1 MDKIEWSK
9 EERELFQNAL
19 RELKKQVDECLTRDI
34 KIRFDKISSKG
45 TTSQNIKNLL
55 DFLNGNYT
63 YSIGIGNVGGFLN
76 PDSWIA
82 FVRKDIVRAG
92 FINTEKFSVRNG
104 VYLFIAYQGYFD
116 SNPHFVLKF
125 GFPNDGGIE
134 VARCRA
140 VNVMEQSGA
149 LERYSYTYPVDSLD
163 YEKIIN
169 DFLEAMNYFN
179 TFSPNDFIAI
189 NPQISGNDIS
199 QPQAQQIES
208 ISLNQIL
215 YGPPGTGKT
224 YHTIDKALEILGYVE
239 WNESEK
245 KFELNEKAL
254 EKLKDL
260 PFDTG
265 TMSERDKKKALF
277 DKFMEQGQIGFV
289 TFHQSYGYEDFVEG
303 IKPRLSGENDESQV
317 SEKME
322 YEIKDGIF
330 KEMCKNA
337 QSFIKQ
343 IENKGID
350 IEITDTTKVWKMSLG
365 DKGVGEAEPLQQYCF
380 KNNEIRIGFDDKELH
395 EQRSVK
401 NFYKMKPNDIVCV
414 LHSNKEISLIGI
426 VLDKVEKDEGVL
438 LPNWNTKYFKRFR
451 KVKWLNTLDDKFD
464 IYALNENT
472 KLTQQTTYELTR
484 IKPEQILKYIKEYL
498 KFTTI
503 EDNTQKPFILIIDEI
518 NRGNISKILGE
529 LITLLEPSKRKGEK
543 EALEVKLPYS
553 KEPFSVPNNLY
564 IIGTMNTAD
573 RSIALLDTALRRRFE
588 FIEMIPDFSKLSADC
603 DGVDLQKLLKVM
615 NNRIEF
621 LLDRERTI
629 GHAFFIDVKNL
640 SDLKAVF
647 NNKILPLLQEYFY
660 DDYAKINAVLNDN
673 GMLESKTMRDM
684 EISLS
689 DDFVDTD
696 KRVWKITDS
705 SQWKRWNFQKIY
717 DNNAKKN
724 PSPDNTESS

>member
-55 DFLNGNYT
+55 DFLNGSYT
-63 YSIGIGNVGGFLN
+63 YSVGIGSMGGFLN
-76 PDSWIA
+76 PHSWIA

-104 VYLFIAYQGYFD
+104 VYLFIAYQGYFEND
-116 SNPHFVLKF
+116 PHFVLKF
-125 GFPNDGGIE
+125 GFPDDGGIE

-140 VNVMEQSGA
+140 VNDMEQSGA

-163 YEKIIN
+163 YERIIN

-303 IKPRLSGENDESQV
+303 IRPRLSSENDESQV
-317 SEKME
+317 GEKME

-330 KEMCKNA
+330 KRMCKEASKNYENS
-337 QSFIKQ
+337 QKTKEQIKQ
-343 IENKGID
+343 DME
-350 IEITDTTKVWKMSLG
+350 
-365 DKGVGEAEPLQQYCF
+365 
-380 KNNEIRIGFDDKELH
+380 FDDLIKAYVDYVR
-395 EQRSVK
+395 EQCDKRDYV
-401 NFYKMKPNDIVCV
+401 
-414 LHSNKEISLIGI
+414 SL
-426 VLDKVEKDEGVL
+426 KDEHI
-438 LPNWNTKYFKRFR
+438 NT
-451 KVKWLNTLDDKFD
+451 DK
-464 IYALNENT
+464 N
-472 KLTQQTTYELTR
+472 
-484 IKPEQILKYIKEYL
+484 
-498 KFTTI
+498 
-503 EDNTQKPFILIIDEI
+503 IIDV
-518 NRGNISKILGE
+518 RSYKTGN
-529 LITLLEPSKRKGEK
+529 
-543 EALEVKLPYS
+543 
-553 KEPFSVPNNLY
+553 F
-564 IIGTMNTAD
+564 
-573 RSIALLDTALRRRFE
+573 
-588 FIEMIPDFSKLSADC
+588 
-603 DGVDLQKLLKVM
+603 
-615 NNRIEF
+615 
-621 LLDRERTI
+621 
-629 GHAFFIDVKNL
+629 
-640 SDLKAVF
+640 
-647 NNKILPLLQEYFY
+647 
-660 DDYAKINAVLNDN
+660 
-673 GMLESKTMRDM
+673 
-684 EISLS
+684 
-689 DDFVDTD
+689 
-696 KRVWKITDS
+696 
-705 SQWKRWNFQKIY
+705 
-717 DNNAKKN
+717 
-724 PSPDNTESS
+724 

>member
-55 DFLNGNYT
+55 DFLNGSYT

-104 VYLFIAYQGYFD
+104 VCLSIAYQGYFD

-134 VARCRA
+134 VARCKA
-140 VNVMEQSGA
+140 VNAMEQSGA
-149 LERYSYTYPVDSLD
+149 LERYSYVYPADSLD
-163 YEKIIN
+163 YERIIS

-224 YHTIDKALEILGYVE
+224 YGTIDKALEILFAWKE
-239 WNESEK
+239 IDSIPQERDEK
-245 KFELNEKAL
+245 KK
-254 EKLKDL
+254 K
-260 PFDTG
+260 FD
-265 TMSERDKKKALF
+265 EFVK
-277 DKFMEQGQIGFV
+277 QGQIGFV
-289 TFHQSYGYEDFVEG
+289 IFHQSYGYEDFVEG
-303 IKPRLSGENDESQV
+303 IKPRLSGENDESQTSQKV
-317 SEKME
+317 E
-322 YEIKDGIF
+322 YEIRDGIF
-330 KEMCKNA
+330 KSMCKEASKNYENSQKTKEQIKQDMELDDLIKA
-337 QSFIKQ
+337 YVDYVREQCDKEKYISLKDEHIKTDKNIIDVQSYKTGNFSFIVA
-343 IENKGID
+343 IEF
-350 IEITDTTKVWKMSLG
+350 DTKKDTKKYYLTK
-365 DKGVGEAEPLQQYCF
+365 DKIKSNYEKF
-380 KNNEIRIGFDDKELH
+380 KNNEIKSWENIIGIDDKYTKKLYFSLLKRLKEFENKKH
-395 EQRSVK
+395 E
-401 NFYKMKPNDIVCV
+401 NFTESNTENIDNRLKP
-414 LHSNKEISLIGI
+414 
-426 VLDKVEKDEGVL
+426 
-438 LPNWNTKYFKRFR
+438 Y
-451 KVKWLNTLDDKFD
+451 
-464 IYALNENT
+464 
-472 KLTQQTTYELTR
+472 
-484 IKPEQILKYIKEYL
+484 
-498 KFTTI
+498 
-503 EDNTQKPFILIIDEI
+503 ILIIDEI

-529 LITLLEPSKRKGEK
+529 LITLLEPSKRKGEN
-543 EALEVKLPYS
+543 EALEVTLPYS
-553 KEPFSVPNNLY
+553 QEPFSVPNNLY

-588 FIEMIPDFSKLSADC
+588 FIEMMPNPSELEKISC
-603 DGVDLQKLLKVM
+603 DDGEIDLKELLKAM

-629 GHAFFIDVKNL
+629 GHSFFFEKAVNKGNDSYGL
-640 SDLKAVF
+640 TLTDLKAVF
-647 NNKILPLLQEYFY
+647 KNKILPLLQEYFY
-660 DDYAKINAVLNDN
+660 DDYAKINAVLNSN
-673 GMLESKTMRDM
+673 GMLESKTMSDM

-689 DDFVDTD
+689 DEFVDSEKKIWT
-696 KRVWKITDS
+696 ITDS
-705 SQWKRWNFQKIY
+705 SGWDIKTFQTIY
-717 DNNAKKN
+717 K
-724 PSPDNTESS
+724 NTESS

>member
-1 MDKIEWSK
+1 MDKTYWIFPSNAEYEFDAVAHFKDNEKVDWRKNNKNKSVKKGDIVFIYVSKIQTEKYKSTLAIQTEVIEITNDKIWLKFNGFFKSPIPY
-9 EERELFQNAL
+9 A
-19 RELKKQVDECLTRDI
+19 ELKQYAGVKSNLQGAEPI
-34 KIRFDKISSKG
+34 K
-45 TTSQNIKNLL
+45 
-55 DFLNGNYT
+55 
-63 YSIGIGNVGGFLN
+63 
-76 PDSWIA
+76 
-82 FVRKDIVRAG
+82 
-92 FINTEKFSVRNG
+92 EK
-104 VYLFIAYQGYFD
+104 
-116 SNPHFVLKF
+116 
-125 GFPNDGGIE
+125 
-134 VARCRA
+134 
-140 VNVMEQSGA
+140 
-149 LERYSYTYPVDSLD
+149 RYV
-163 YEKIIN
+163 
-169 DFLEAMNYFN
+169 
-179 TFSPNDFIAI
+179 DFIL
-189 NPQISGNDIS
+189 NYPKSLET
-199 QPQAQQIES
+199 AQQEAENTKENKMLDNNIP
-208 ISLNQIL
+208 LNQIL

-245 KFELNEKAL
+245 KFELNERAL

-260 PFDTG
+260 PFDIG

-303 IKPRLSGENDESQV
+303 IRPRLSSENDESQV

-322 YEIKDGIF
+322 YEIRDGIF

>member
-19 RELKKQVDECLTRDI
+19 RELKKQVDECLTRNI

-55 DFLNGNYT
+55 DFLNGSYT
-63 YSIGIGNVGGFLN
+63 YSVGIGNVGGFLN

-199 QPQAQQIES
+199 QPQAQQAES
-208 ISLNQIL
+208 IPLNQIL

-260 PFDTG
+260 PFDIG

-303 IKPRLSGENDESQV
+303 IRPRLSGESDENQM

-322 YEIKDGIF
+322 YEIRDGIF

-350 IEITDTTKVWKMSLG
+350 IEITDTTKVWKMALG
-365 DKGVGEAEPLQQYCF
+365 DKQKGEAEPLQEHCF
-380 KNNEIRIGFDDKELH
+380 KNNEIRIGFDNKEPN
-395 EQRSVK
+395 EQSSVTR
-401 NFYKMKPNDIVCV
+401 FYEMKPNDIVCV
-414 LHSNKEISLIGI
+414 FHSEKEISLVGI
-426 VLDKVEKDEGVL
+426 ISGEVEKDEGVL
-438 LPNWNTKYFKRFR
+438 LPNRDTKYFKRFR

-472 KLTQQTTYELTR
+472 KLTRQTTYELTR
-484 IKPEQILKYIKEYL
+484 IKPEQILKYL

-543 EALEVKLPYS
+543 EALEVTLPYS
-553 KEPFSVPNNLY
+553 QEPFSVPNNLY

-588 FIEMIPDFSKLSADC
+588 FIEMMPDSSKLEKISC
-603 DGVDLQKLLKVM
+603 DDGEIDLKDLLKAM

-640 SDLKAVF
+640 NDLQAVF
-647 NNKILPLLQEYFY
+647 KNKILPLLQEYFY

-673 GMLESKTMRDM
+673 GMLKPKKTPDEER
-684 EISLS
+684 LS
-689 DDFVDTD
+689 EFVGE
-696 KRVWKITDS
+696 KQVWKIIDS
-705 SQWKRWNFQKIY
+705 SGWDIKTFQTIY
-717 DNNAKKN
+717 R
-724 PSPDNTESS
+724 NTQSN

>member
-1 MDKIEWSK
+1 M
-9 EERELFQNAL
+9 
-19 RELKKQVDECLTRDI
+19 
-34 KIRFDKISSKG
+34 
-45 TTSQNIKNLL
+45 
-55 DFLNGNYT
+55 
-63 YSIGIGNVGGFLN
+63 
-76 PDSWIA
+76 
-82 FVRKDIVRAG
+82 
-92 FINTEKFSVRNG
+92 
-104 VYLFIAYQGYFD
+104 
-116 SNPHFVLKF
+116 
-125 GFPNDGGIE
+125 
-134 VARCRA
+134 
-140 VNVMEQSGA
+140 
-149 LERYSYTYPVDSLD
+149 
-163 YEKIIN
+163 
-169 DFLEAMNYFN
+169 
-179 TFSPNDFIAI
+179 DFIL
-189 NPQISGNDIS
+189 NYPKSLET
-199 QPQAQQIES
+199 AQQEAENTKENKMLDNNIP
-208 ISLNQIL
+208 LNQIL

-254 EKLKDL
+254 EKLKGL

-303 IKPRLSGENDESQV
+303 IRPRLSGENDESQI

-322 YEIKDGIF
+322 YEIRDGIF
-330 KEMCKNA
+330 KSMCKEA
-337 QSFIKQ
+337 QT
-343 IENKGID
+343 KGVK
-350 IEITDTTKVWKMSLG
+350 ITYKTKVWKMSLG
-365 DKGVGEAEPLQQYCF
+365 EKSRGEAEELQKHCF
-380 KNNEIRIGFDDKELH
+380 DSGVIRIGFDNIDDKT
-395 EQRSVK
+395 SVP
-401 NFYKMKPNDIVCV
+401 NFFAMNVNDIVCV
-414 LHSNKEISLIGI
+414 LYDNKTISLVGVISGE
-426 VLDKVEKDEGVL
+426 VKGDEGVKL
-438 LPNWNTKYFKRFR
+438 SNRSTDHFKRFR
-451 KVKWLNTLDDKFD
+451 KVRWLNTLDDRID
-464 IYALNENT
+464 IYALNGNT
-472 KLTQQTTYELTR
+472 ALTQQTTYELTR
-484 IKPEQILKYIKEYL
+484 IKPIQILERIK
-498 KFTTI
+498 
-503 EDNTQKPFILIIDEI
+503 KPYILIIDEI

-588 FIEMIPDFSKLSADC
+588 FIEMMPNSSELSTTC
-603 DGVDLQKLLKVM
+603 DDINLQELLKVM

-640 SDLKAVF
+640 NDLQAVF
-647 NNKILPLLQEYFY
+647 KNKILPLLQEYFY

-684 EISLS
+684 KISLS
-689 DDFVDTD
+689 DEFVDSEKKIWT
-696 KRVWKITDS
+696 ITDS

-724 PSPDNTESS
+724 PSLDNTESSMDSSANIDNDSNAESNQNL

>member
-1 MDKIEWSK
+1 MERNEWGNLSQEQK
-9 EERELFQNAL
+9 ENLIKMIREFKA
-19 RELKKQVDECLTRDI
+19 RVDESFNGEKKNVVWADLRDRYLQDI
-34 KIRFDKISSKG
+34 LERLNLALDCAAGQGKLPTDKGYCSM
-45 TTSQNIKNLL
+45 
-55 DFLNGNYT
+55 
-63 YSIGIGNVGGFLN
+63 GF
-76 PDSWIA
+76 
-82 FVRKDIVRAG
+82 FRKDLDKDKYPKKIGQG
-92 FINTEKFSVRNG
+92 FYIW
-104 VYLFIAYQGYFD
+104 LGYYFENQSFELHFGSGEYFKLD
-116 SNPHFVLKF
+116 SNRLVGKLQKTPEYRFEYKNFQELENQFVDNF
-125 GFPNDGGIE
+125 
-134 VARCRA
+134 
-140 VNVMEQSGA
+140 
-149 LERYSYTYPVDSLD
+149 LELVKVFNSYSAD
-163 YEKIIN
+163 
-169 DFLEAMNYFN
+169 DFLENKEKQKGEVKM
-179 TFSPNDFIAI
+179 PEK
-189 NPQISGNDIS
+189 DI
-199 QPQAQQIES
+199 P
-208 ISLNQIL
+208 LNQIL

-254 EKLKDL
+254 EKLKGL

-303 IKPRLSGENDESQV
+303 IRPRLSGENDESQV

-322 YEIKDGIF
+322 YEIRDGIF
-330 KEMCKNA
+330 KRMCKASKNYENSQKTKEQIKQDMEFDDLIKA
-337 QSFIKQ
+337 YVDYVREQCDKEKYISLKDKHIDTEKKIVGVLSYNTGNFSFIATEFDTNKVYLTKDK
-343 IENKGID
+343 IESNYEK
-350 IEITDTTKVWKMSLG
+350 
-365 DKGVGEAEPLQQYCF
+365 F
-380 KNNEIRIGFDDKELH
+380 KNNEIKSWGNI
-395 EQRSVK
+395 
-401 NFYKMKPNDIVCV
+401 
-414 LHSNKEISLIGI
+414 IGI
-426 VLDKVEKDEGVL
+426 DDEYTKKLYFSL
-438 LPNWNTKYFKRFR
+438 LKRLKEFENKKHENFTESNT
-451 KVKWLNTLDDKFD
+451 
-464 IYALNENT
+464 ENIDNR
-472 KLTQQTTYELTR
+472 L
-484 IKPEQILKYIKEYL
+484 KPY
-498 KFTTI
+498 
-503 EDNTQKPFILIIDEI
+503 ILIIDEI

-529 LITLLEPSKRKGEK
+529 LITLLERSKRKGEK
-543 EALEVKLPYS
+543 EALEVTLPYS
-553 KEPFSVPNNLY
+553 QEPFSVPNNLY

-588 FIEMIPDFSKLSADC
+588 FIEMMPDSSKLEKISC
-603 DGVDLQKLLKVM
+603 DDGEIDLKELLKAM

-640 SDLKAVF
+640 NDLQAVF
-647 NNKILPLLQEYFY
+647 KNKILPLLQEYFY

-705 SQWKRWNFQKIY
+705 SQWKWWNFQKIY

>member
-1 MDKIEWSK
+1 MFNKSRCEVDKIEWSK

-55 DFLNGNYT
+55 DFLNGSYT
-63 YSIGIGNVGGFLN
+63 YSVGIGSMGGFLN
-76 PDSWIA
+76 PHSWIA

-104 VYLFIAYQGYFD
+104 VYLFIAYQGYFEND
-116 SNPHFVLKF
+116 PHFVLKF
-125 GFPNDGGIE
+125 GFPDDGGIE

-140 VNVMEQSGA
+140 VNDMEQSGA
-149 LERYSYTYPVDSLD
+149 LERYSYVYPADSLD
-163 YEKIIN
+163 WERIIN

-179 TFSPNDFIAI
+179 TFSLNDFIAI

-199 QPQAQQIES
+199 QPQAQQTES
-208 ISLNQIL
+208 IPLNQIL

-260 PFDTG
+260 PFDIG

-303 IKPRLSGENDESQV
+303 IRPRLSGENDESQI

-322 YEIKDGIF
+322 YEIRDGIF
-330 KEMCKNA
+330 KSMCKEA
-337 QSFIKQ
+337 QIKGV
-343 IENKGID
+343 K
-350 IEITDTTKVWKMSLG
+350 ITYKTKVWKMSLG
-365 DKGVGEAEPLQQYCF
+365 EKSRGEAEELQKHCF
-380 KNNEIRIGFDDKELH
+380 DSGVIRIGFDNIDDKT
-395 EQRSVK
+395 SVP
-401 NFYKMKPNDIVCV
+401 NFFAMNVNDIVCV
-414 LHSNKEISLIGI
+414 LYDNKTISLVGVISGE
-426 VLDKVEKDEGVL
+426 VKGDEGVKL
-438 LPNWNTKYFKRFR
+438 SNRSTDHFKRFR
-451 KVKWLNTLDDKFD
+451 KVRWLNTLDDRID
-464 IYALNENT
+464 IYALNGNT
-472 KLTQQTTYELTR
+472 ALTQQTTYELTR
-484 IKPEQILKYIKEYL
+484 IKPIQILERIK
-498 KFTTI
+498 
-503 EDNTQKPFILIIDEI
+503 KPYILIIDEI

-529 LITLLEPSKRKGEK
+529 LITLLEHSKRKGEK
-543 EALEVKLPYS
+543 EALEVTLPYS
-553 KEPFSVPNNLY
+553 QEPFSVPNNLY

-588 FIEMIPDFSKLSADC
+588 FIEMMPDSSKLEKISC
-603 DGVDLQKLLKVM
+603 DDGEIDLKDLLKAM

>member
-1 MDKIEWSK
+1 MFNKSRCEVDKIEWSK

-55 DFLNGNYT
+55 DFLHGSYT
-63 YSIGIGNVGGFLN
+63 YSVGIGSMGGFLN
-76 PDSWIA
+76 PHSWIA

-104 VYLFIAYQGYFD
+104 VYLFIAYQGYFEND
-116 SNPHFVLKF
+116 PHFVLKF
-125 GFPNDGGIE
+125 GFPDDGGIE

-140 VNVMEQSGA
+140 VNDMEQSGA
-149 LERYSYTYPVDSLD
+149 LERYSYVYPADSLD
-163 YEKIIN
+163 WERIIN

-199 QPQAQQIES
+199 QPQAQQTES
-208 ISLNQIL
+208 IPLNQIL

-245 KFELNEKAL
+245 KFELNEKVL

-303 IKPRLSGENDESQV
+303 IRPRLSGENDESQV

-330 KEMCKNA
+330 KRMCKKANENYENSQKTKEQIKQDMELDDLIKA
-337 QSFIKQ
+337 YVDHVREQCDKEKYISLKDEHIKTDKNIIDVQSYKTGNFSFIVA
-343 IENKGID
+343 IEF
-350 IEITDTTKVWKMSLG
+350 DTKKYYLTK
-365 DKGVGEAEPLQQYCF
+365 DKIKSNYEKF
-380 KNNEIRIGFDDKELH
+380 KNNEIKSWENIIGIDDKYTKKLYFSLLKRLKEFENKKH
-395 EQRSVK
+395 E
-401 NFYKMKPNDIVCV
+401 NFTESNTENIDNRLKP
-414 LHSNKEISLIGI
+414 
-426 VLDKVEKDEGVL
+426 
-438 LPNWNTKYFKRFR
+438 Y
-451 KVKWLNTLDDKFD
+451 
-464 IYALNENT
+464 
-472 KLTQQTTYELTR
+472 
-484 IKPEQILKYIKEYL
+484 
-498 KFTTI
+498 
-503 EDNTQKPFILIIDEI
+503 ILIIDEI

-529 LITLLEPSKRKGEK
+529 LITLLEPSKRKGEN
-543 EALEVKLPYS
+543 EALEVTLPYS
-553 KEPFSVPNNLY
+553 QEPFSVPNNLY

-588 FIEMIPDFSKLSADC
+588 FIEMMPNPSELSADC

-629 GHAFFIDVKNL
+629 GHAFFVDVKNL

-660 DDYAKINAVLNDN
+660 DDYAKINAVLNSN

-689 DDFVDTD
+689 DDFVDNE
-696 KRVWKITDS
+696 KKIWKITDS
-705 SQWKRWNFQKIY
+705 SKWDIETFQTIY
-717 DNNAKKN
+717 K
-724 PSPDNTESS
+724 NTESS

>member
-1 MDKIEWSK
+1 MERNESSDLSQEQK
-9 EERELFQNAL
+9 ENLIKMIKEFKNRTDESFSGEQKKFGWTDLRDRYLQDILERLNLAL
-19 RELKKQVDECLTRDI
+19 DCATGQGYIPI
-34 KIRFDKISSKG
+34 KD
-45 TTSQNIKNLL
+45 
-55 DFLNGNYT
+55 
-63 YSIGIGNVGGFLN
+63 GFC
-76 PDSWIA
+76 SMG
-82 FVRKDIVRAG
+82 FFRKDLDKDKYPKKIGQG
-92 FINTEKFSVRNG
+92 FYIW
-104 VYLFIAYQGYFD
+104 LGYYFENQSFELHFGSGEYFKLD
-116 SNPHFVLKF
+116 SNRLVDKLQKTPEYCFEYKNFQELENQFVDNF
-125 GFPNDGGIE
+125 
-134 VARCRA
+134 
-140 VNVMEQSGA
+140 
-149 LERYSYTYPVDSLD
+149 LELVKVFNSFSAD
-163 YEKIIN
+163 
-169 DFLEAMNYFN
+169 DFLENKEKQKGEVKM
-179 TFSPNDFIAI
+179 PEK
-189 NPQISGNDIS
+189 DI
-199 QPQAQQIES
+199 P
-208 ISLNQIL
+208 LNQIL

-254 EKLKDL
+254 EKLKGL

-303 IKPRLSGENDESQV
+303 IRPRLSGENDENQM

-322 YEIKDGIF
+322 YEIRDGIF

-365 DKGVGEAEPLQQYCF
+365 DKQKGEAEPLQEHCF
-380 KNNEIRIGFDDKELH
+380 KNNEIRIGFDNKEPN
-395 EQRSVK
+395 EQSSVTR
-401 NFYKMKPNDIVCV
+401 FYEMKPNDIVCV
-414 LHSNKEISLIGI
+414 FHSEKEISLVGI
-426 VLDKVEKDEGVL
+426 ISGEVEKDEGVL

-451 KVKWLNTLDDKFD
+451 KVKWLNTLDDRID
-464 IYALNENT
+464 IYALNGNT
-472 KLTQQTTYELTR
+472 ALTQQTTYELTR
-484 IKPEQILKYIKEYL
+484 IKPIQILERIK
-498 KFTTI
+498 
-503 EDNTQKPFILIIDEI
+503 KPYILIIDEI

-529 LITLLEPSKRKGEK
+529 LITLLERSKRKGEK
-543 EALEVKLPYS
+543 EALEVTLPYS
-553 KEPFSVPNNLY
+553 QEPFSVPNNLY

-588 FIEMIPDFSKLSADC
+588 FIEMMPDSSKLEKISC
-603 DGVDLQKLLKVM
+603 DDGKIDLKELL
-615 NNRIEF
+615 NAINTRIEF

-629 GHAFFIDVKNL
+629 GHSFFFE
-640 SDLKAVF
+640 KAVEGGIEQYELTLTNLQTVF
-647 NNKILPLLQEYFY
+647 KNKILPLLQEYFY
-660 DDYAKINAVLNDN
+660 DDYAKINAVLNSN

-689 DDFVDTD
+689 DDFVDID

>member
-55 DFLNGNYT
+55 DFLNGSYT
-63 YSIGIGNVGGFLN
+63 YSVGIGSMGGFLN
-76 PDSWIA
+76 PHSWIA

-104 VYLFIAYQGYFD
+104 VYLFIAYQGYFEND
-116 SNPHFVLKF
+116 PHFVLKF
-125 GFPNDGGIE
+125 GFPDDGGIE

-140 VNVMEQSGA
+140 VNDMEQSGA
-149 LERYSYTYPVDSLD
+149 LERYSYVYPADSLD
-163 YEKIIN
+163 YERIIN

-179 TFSPNDFIAI
+179 TFSPNGFIAI

-199 QPQAQQIES
+199 QPQAQQAEFIP
-208 ISLNQIL
+208 LNQIL

-330 KEMCKNA
+330 KRMCKEASKNYENSQKTKEQIKQDMELDDLIKA
-337 QSFIKQ
+337 YVDYVREQCDKEKYISLKDEHIKTDKNIIDVQSYKTGNFSFIVA
-343 IENKGID
+343 IEF
-350 IEITDTTKVWKMSLG
+350 DTKKDTKKYYLTK
-365 DKGVGEAEPLQQYCF
+365 DKIKSNYEKF
-380 KNNEIRIGFDDKELH
+380 KNNEIKSWENIIGIDDKYTKKLYFSLLKRLKEFENKKH
-395 EQRSVK
+395 E
-401 NFYKMKPNDIVCV
+401 NFTESNTENIDNRLKP
-414 LHSNKEISLIGI
+414 
-426 VLDKVEKDEGVL
+426 
-438 LPNWNTKYFKRFR
+438 Y
-451 KVKWLNTLDDKFD
+451 
-464 IYALNENT
+464 
-472 KLTQQTTYELTR
+472 
-484 IKPEQILKYIKEYL
+484 
-498 KFTTI
+498 
-503 EDNTQKPFILIIDEI
+503 ILIIDEI

-529 LITLLEPSKRKGEK
+529 LITLLEPSKRKGEN
-543 EALEVKLPYS
+543 EALEVTLPYS
-553 KEPFSVPNNLY
+553 QEPFSVPNNLY

-588 FIEMIPDFSKLSADC
+588 FIEMMPDSSKLSTTC
-603 DGVDLQKLLKVM
+603 DDINLQELLKVM

-647 NNKILPLLQEYFY
+647 KNKILPLLQEYFY
-660 DDYAKINAVLNDN
+660 DDYAKIDAVLNSN

-684 EISLS
+684 KISLS
-689 DDFVDTD
+689 DEFVDSEKKIWT
-696 KRVWKITDS
+696 ITDS
-705 SQWKRWNFQKIY
+705 SKWDIETFQTIY
-717 DNNAKKN
+717 K
-724 PSPDNTESS
+724 NTESN